1 MCTQNQGEKL
11 EIMLGSEMHALSR
24 YTFFVTI
31 FGAVSHMAH
40 TDACA
45 HVCGHTSVA
54 FSSSCIFCL
63 LFALIVHTP
72 FYGYIMLR
80 TTVLVRN
87 LTRLAFLNAYI
98 KCEGRSVY
106 HCLFIKVIHYS
117 LCMNRVHCHNNYIIV
132 SIELDILWVV
142 EVYSHKYMPGRLGRL
157 TWLVIRLW
165 PRN

>member
-63 LFALIVHTP
+63 LFALIVLTP
-72 FYGYIMLR
+72 FYGRDDGPWSIFY
-80 TTVLVRN
+80 
-87 LTRLAFLNAYI
+87 F
-98 KCEGRSVY
+98 SVWTKLY
-106 HCLFIKVIHYS
+106 CDVAHLSI
-117 LCMNRVHCHNNYIIV
+117 CMEQN
-132 SIELDILWVV
+132 
-142 EVYSHKYMPGRLGRL
+142 
-157 TWLVIRLW
+157 
-165 PRN
+165 

>member
-87 LTRLAFLNAYI
+87 LTRLAFLQQQQP
-98 KCEGRSVY
+98 
-106 HCLFIKVIHYS
+106 S
-117 LCMNRVHCHNNYIIV
+117 LLVPSN
-132 SIELDILWVV
+132 
-142 EVYSHKYMPGRLGRL
+142 LG
-157 TWLVIRLW
+157 
-165 PRN
+165 